1 MMDVTASDE
10 DNMKS
15 RIGDESAVGGTRSM
29 AQGGVEQPTLRTANA
44 IKLQDQKKTHTDD
57 SDGDTSHHN
66 QKKKAEMVILIY
78 DVAKKKNIGTIIRSA
93 VAFGVSKI
101 LVVGQKRNL
110 KTFGHQ
116 RTRNFMQ
123 FIYFEKLEE
132 AVKHLKD
139 SNFEILGCEIC
150 DSAKSVVSHPFRGN
164 TAFMFGNEGSG
175 MNAKALKACDRF
187 IYIPQ
192 HGHGTASLNVSV
204 AASIILHHFAVW
216 ACYHETGREGYKF
229 VVDEAKK
236 VAEPH
241 KNFRPT
247 EKDLHRQR
255 RIQAREA
262 KLREEQREQH
272 QQYQTSS
279 TGGPSSSSSHSD
291 EAVAQPPMKKRQVC
305 ETAVAVATVISSSSN
320 AMK

>member
-1 MMDVTASDE
+1 
-10 DNMKS
+10 
-15 RIGDESAVGGTRSM
+15 
-29 AQGGVEQPTLRTANA
+29 
-44 IKLQDQKKTHTDD
+44 
-57 SDGDTSHHN
+57 
-66 QKKKAEMVILIY
+66 MVILIY

-101 LVVGQKRNL
+101 LVVGQYNYMMSVCS
-110 KTFGHQ
+110 HHHI
-116 RTRNFMQ
+116 NQ

-262 KLREEQREQH
+262 KLRCLK
-272 QQYQTSS
+272 
-279 TGGPSSSSSHSD
+279 G
-291 EAVAQPPMKKRQVC
+291 K
-305 ETAVAVATVISSSSN
+305 
-320 AMK
+320 